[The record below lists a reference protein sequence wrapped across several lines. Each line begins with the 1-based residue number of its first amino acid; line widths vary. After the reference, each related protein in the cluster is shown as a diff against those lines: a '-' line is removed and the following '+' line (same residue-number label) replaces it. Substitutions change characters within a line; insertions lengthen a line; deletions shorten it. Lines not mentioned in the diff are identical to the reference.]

1 MMKKNKTNLGK
12 RIHMYN
18 SLQDMEKQ
26 FANDVHTLGEE
37 IAAVAN
43 KLDVRNPWDQSVLVA
58 VMTNVL
64 ACVTV
69 NAMFDGVN
77 LEQAIR
83 DNYNHAVEEYK
94 KIAAKEIVK
103 GNI

>member
-1 MMKKNKTNLGK
+1 MKKNKTNLAK
-12 RIHMYN
+12 RVHMYRN
-18 SLQDMEKQ
+18 PQDMMKQ
-26 FANDVHTLGEE
+26 FANDVKTFGEE
-37 IAAVAN
+37 VAAVAN

-83 DNYNHAVEEYK
+83 DNYNNAVVEYK
-94 KIAAKEIVK
+94 KIAANEIVK

>member
-1 MMKKNKTNLGK
+1 MKKNKTNLGK

-26 FANDVHTLGEE
+26 FANDVQTLGEE
-37 IAAVAN
+37 IAAEAN
-43 KLDVRNPWDQSVLVA
+43 KLDIRNPWDQSVLVA

>member
-1 MMKKNKTNLGK
+1 MKKKKTNLGK

-58 VMTNVL
+58 IMTNVL

-77 LEQAIR
+77 LEKAIR

-94 KIAAKEIVK
+94 KIAAKEMLK

>member
-1 MMKKNKTNLGK
+1 MKKNKTNLGK
-12 RIHMYN
+12 RNHMYN

-58 VMTNVL
+58 IMTNVL

-77 LEQAIR
+77 LEKAMKETYELSLEDYRKQY
-83 DNYNHAVEEYK
+83 DENMK
-94 KIAAKEIVK
+94 KLLK
-103 GNI
+103 